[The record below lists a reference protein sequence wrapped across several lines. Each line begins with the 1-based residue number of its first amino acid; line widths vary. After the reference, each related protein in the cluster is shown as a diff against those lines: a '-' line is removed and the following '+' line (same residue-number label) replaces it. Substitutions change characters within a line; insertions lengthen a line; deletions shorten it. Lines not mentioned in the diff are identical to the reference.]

1 MGADTFKQNP
11 EITERRVDDIVFLV
25 NSDSETMFHLNELG
39 SAVWRLFS
47 DSTPVYQAVEFVQQA
62 FPEISPEQVKTDV
75 IKLVDDLN
83 KQGLIN

>member
-11 EITERRVDDIVFLV
+11 EITERRVDDVVFLV
-25 NSDSETMFHLNELG
+25 NSDSETVFHLNELG

-47 DSTPVYQAVEFVQQA
+47 DPTPVYQAVEFVQQA
-62 FPEISPEQVKTDV
+62 FPEISHEQVKTNV